1 MHLRAED
8 ALQVWSF
15 VWKDRWVPIGIKAS
29 TTDPCDSRSHCVF
42 FWRCTVNSLD
52 GAFGSKNGALT
63 FAHGNLLAEE
73 TVPAAFKLHAD
84 RLLVQ
89 ALEGPLTASHLPRE
103 AFAVG
108 SRCLLSI
115 LPLVFPIL
123 TRRSAWLRRWW
134 CVGTAVRHARGWP
147 SCRWRHAI
155 CPSVLFHGRIAA
167 HLLAHAL
174 GFNCPHTASHSVV
187 RNAIGVRGRA
197 LSVVVHS
204 ANAAM
209 AAREHHDCDD
219 IDGMELQDEDGDGRT
234 LESHWW
240 RCHARDEW
248 MAPIGGAGC
257 CRGSAPH

>member
-1 MHLRAED
+1 MHLRAQD
-8 ALQVWSF
+8 ALQVWNF
-15 VWKDRWVPIGIKAS
+15 VWKDRWVPIGIKAL

-123 TRRSAWLRRWW
+123 TRRSAWLLRLLV
-134 CVGTAVRHARGWP
+134 CGHCGAP
-147 SCRWRHAI
+147 RWRMA
-155 CPSVLFHGRIAA
+155 
-167 HLLAHAL
+167 
-174 GFNCPHTASHSVV
+174 
-187 RNAIGVRGRA
+187 
-197 LSVVVHS
+197 VHS
-204 ANAAM
+204 LAPCNLPVSF
-209 AAREHHDCDD
+209 
-219 IDGMELQDEDGDGRT
+219 ISRT
-234 LESHWW
+234 H
-240 RCHARDEW
+240 RR
-248 MAPIGGAGC
+248 APVGPC
-257 CRGSAPH
+257 SRV